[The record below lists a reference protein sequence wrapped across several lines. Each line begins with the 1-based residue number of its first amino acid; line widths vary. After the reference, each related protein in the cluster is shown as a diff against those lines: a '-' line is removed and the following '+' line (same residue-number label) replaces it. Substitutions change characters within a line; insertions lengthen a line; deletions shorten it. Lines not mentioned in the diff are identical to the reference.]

1 MISINE
7 SQAIYALQST
17 PATSIKGSW
26 RDVVKSVQ
34 KSGRLVVTNH
44 KEPEVVILSL
54 EAYTTLTRAAGEGE
68 IARQTALDALSKRFD
83 EQLASFEDSNAA
95 DRLHNMMTNP
105 AKLAGKLKAG
115 ASY

>member
-17 PATSIKGSW
+17 AATSIKGSW

-44 KEPEVVILSL
+44 KEPEVIILSL
-54 EAYTTLTRAAGEGE
+54 EAYTLLTRAAGEGE
-68 IARQTALDALSKRFD
+68 MARQTTLDALSKDFD
-83 EQLASFEDSNAA
+83 ERLATLEDANAGSHL
-95 DRLHNMMTNP
+95 RSMMTKP
-105 AKLAGKLKAG
+105 AKLDGKLKAG

>member
-17 PATSIKGSW
+17 AATSIKGSW

-44 KEPEVVILSL
+44 KEPEVIILSL
-54 EAYTTLTRAAGEGE
+54 EVYAKLTRDAGEGE
-68 IARQTALDALSKRFD
+68 IARKTALDALSQRFD
-83 EQLASFEDSNAA
+83 ERLASFEDSNAGSHL
-95 DRLHNMMTNP
+95 RSMMTKP
-105 AKLAGKLKAG
+105 AKLEGKLKAG